1 MTLPNDPFPRSL
13 IGVYVSL
20 KPIVRALKAPMAVS
34 RGDNSEGRSVTI
46 DGTTEVTA
54 LELKTGGI
62 GERAS
67 PPLLEPGSVLTTAFA
82 AVRELL
88 QPMSRW
94 RFVLKITTKLMPS
107 AGGH

>member
-20 KPIVRALKAPMAVS
+20 KPIDRALKAQSAVS
-34 RGDNSEGRSVTI
+34 RGDTSEGRSVRI
-46 DGTTEVTA
+46 DGTTDV
-54 LELKTGGI
+54 TGGI

-67 PPLLEPGSVLTTAFA
+67 PPLLEPVSTTAVA

-94 RFVLKITTKLMPS
+94 CFVLKITTKRMPS